1 MIWNSSPANEAHRM
15 STQTGT
21 QAVDRAAELLVR
33 IVEADGPV
41 SFGSITEASG
51 LPKSTTSRLLG
62 ALERHALLERD
73 RDGALRPGTVLTRYA
88 RRASATDQLVA
99 TARPFLEELGRSTGE
114 TVNLAVPGAG
124 AVEQIDQVD
133 SSYLLGA
140 TNWVGLD
147 VPFHCSALG
156 KVFLAHRVVGLPPGR
171 LEQRTGRTI
180 TTREALTAELE
191 LVRRSGYAVAD
202 EELEPGLVAIAA
214 PVHDSAG
221 QVVAA
226 VSVSGPSMRLTAD
239 RIVTVAG
246 LTMRSAA
253 LLSAV
258 LGFDPRAATTQST
271 RNAQSTRTTQPA
283 RHQEGAA

>member
-1 MIWNSSPANEAHRM
+1 M
-15 STQTGT
+15 STQSGT
-21 QAVDRAAELLVR
+21 QAVDRAAALLVR
-33 IVEADGPV
+33 VVEADGPV
-41 SFGSITEASG
+41 SFGAITEATG

-99 TARPFLEELGRSTGE
+99 TARPYLEQLGRGTGE
-114 TVNLAVPGAG
+114 TVNLAVPGQG

-156 KVFLAHRVVGLPPGR
+156 KVFLAHRVVTLPPGR
-171 LEQRTGRTI
+171 LEQRTTRTI
-180 TTREALTAELE
+180 TTRDALATELD
-191 LVRRSGYAVAD
+191 LVRRRGHAVAD

-214 PVHDSAG
+214 PVRDSAG
-221 QVVAA
+221 HVVAA
-226 VSVSGPSMRLTAD
+226 LSVSGPSVRLTPD
-239 RIVTVAG
+239 RIVTVAE
-246 LTMRSAA
+246 LTARTAAELSAA
-253 LLSAV
+253 L
-258 LGFDPRAATTQST
+258 GHDPRAAHPPHSQ
-271 RNAQSTRTTQPA
+271 QPQHA
-283 RHQEGAA
+283 RHEEGAA

>member
-1 MIWNSSPANEAHRM
+1 M
-15 STQTGT
+15 SAQTGT

-33 IVEADGPV
+33 VVQADGPV
-41 SFGSITEASG
+41 SFGAIAEAAG

-73 RDGALRPGTVLTRYA
+73 RDGALRPGVVLTRFA
-88 RRASATDQLVA
+88 RRAGATDQLVA
-99 TARPFLEELGRSTGE
+99 TARPFLQDLGAATGE
-114 TVNLAVPGAG
+114 TVNLAVPGPR

-156 KVFLAHRVVGLPPGR
+156 KVFLAHRVVPLPPGR

-180 TTREALTAELE
+180 TTRDALAAELD

-214 PVHDSAG
+214 PVRDTSG
-221 QVVAA
+221 LVVAA
-226 VSVSGPSMRLTAD
+226 LSVSGPSVRLTAD
-239 RIVTVAG
+239 RIVTAAG
-246 LTMRSAA
+246 LTA
-253 LLSAV
+253 
-258 LGFDPRAATTQST
+258 RAANELSKALGYDHRPAAGLHPGGPDDQG
-271 RNAQSTRTTQPA
+271 RPGQRAQRP
-283 RHQEGAA
+283 RHEEGAA

>member
-1 MIWNSSPANEAHRM
+1 M
-15 STQTGT
+15 SAQTGT
-21 QAVDRAAELLVR
+21 QAVDRAAALLVR
-33 IVEADGPV
+33 VVEADGPV
-41 SFGSITEASG
+41 SFGSITESAG

-62 ALERHALLERD
+62 ALERHALVQRD

-99 TARPFLEELGRSTGE
+99 TARPFLEELGRRTGE
-114 TVNLAVPGAG
+114 TVNLAVPGPG

-156 KVFLAHRVVGLPPGR
+156 KVFLAHRVVLLPSGR
-171 LEQRTGRTI
+171 LEQRTDRTI
-180 TTREALTAELE
+180 TTRDALAAELD

-214 PVHDSAG
+214 PVHDSVG

-226 VSVSGPSMRLTAD
+226 LSVSGPSMRLTAD
-239 RIVTVAG
+239 RIVTVAA
-246 LTMRSAA
+246 LTVRSASELSTA
-253 LLSAV
+253 LGYDAGGTHAQHSKH
-258 LGFDPRAATTQST
+258 T
-271 RNAQSTRTTQPA
+271 RPA
-283 RHQEGAA
+283 RHEEGAA

>member
-1 MIWNSSPANEAHRM
+1 M

-21 QAVDRAAELLVR
+21 QAVDRAAALLVR
-33 IVEADGPV
+33 VVEADGPV
-41 SFGSITEASG
+41 SFGAITEATG

-88 RRASATDQLVA
+88 RRASATDQLVV
-99 TARPFLEELGRSTGE
+99 TARPYLEELGRSTGE

-171 LEQRTGRTI
+171 LEQRTDRTI
-180 TTREALTAELE
+180 TTRDALTDELD

-214 PVHDSAG
+214 PVRDSG
-221 QVVAA
+221 GHVVGAL
-226 VSVSGPSMRLTAD
+226 SVSGPSMRLTAD

-253 LLSAV
+253 LLSAA
-258 LGFDPRAATTQST
+258 LGFDPRSSHTQHPQQ
-271 RNAQSTRTTQPA
+271 AQPA
-283 RHQEGAA
+283 RHEEGAA